1 MTERLANRCQQPDIP
16 VAYKGQV
23 QLDYI
28 AGLGNYMNSE
38 RRDMACVRR
47 VKTHVRLA
55 DND

>member
-1 MTERLANRCQQPDIP
+1 MPENPDIP

-28 AGLGNYMNSE
+28 AGLGNCMDSE
-38 RRDMACVRR
+38 RRGMTCVRR
-47 VKTHVRLA
+47 VKTHVQLA